1 MAYKKIK
8 SYELTEGEMRKIW
21 DDEYC
26 TQQIFTFDTIQVK
39 FYSEMFDHCFYES
52 ANRQAKDKSVLSLN
66 RLEKILWIKDT
77 LQDPEALLK
86 QGWDNKNK
94 VYDNQRRVAMVK
106 GNYVVVI
113 AIYAEKKA
121 RFITAFQIDD
131 DENLKDF
138 MNGPDWIK

>member
-8 SYELTEGEMRKIW
+8 SHRLTEVEMRKIW

-26 TQQIFTFDTIQVK
+26 TQQIFTFDSIQVK
-39 FYSEMFDHCFYES
+39 FYSGMFDHCFYES
-52 ANRQAKDKSVLSLN
+52 VNRLTKDKSVLSLN
-66 RLEKILWIKDT
+66 RLEKILWIKET
-77 LQDPEALLK
+77 LQDPEALIK

-94 VYDNQRRVAMVK
+94 IYDNQRRVAMVK

-113 AIYAEKKA
+113 VIYAEKKA

-131 DENLKDF
+131 DENLKEF
-138 MNGPDWIK
+138 INGPDWLK